1 MSVLATRRMLRKTN
15 VSFDEDDP
23 RELLEMDGIEETT
36 IQEDEQGEEESDDE
50 NGSREYWICNC
61 SMR

>member
-1 MSVLATRRMLRKTN
+1 MLATRRMLRKTN
-15 VSFDEDDP
+15 VSFDEDDDP

-50 NGSREYWICNC
+50 NGSREY
-61 SMR
+61 

>member
-1 MSVLATRRMLRKTN
+1 MLVTRRMLRKTN

-50 NGSREYWICNC
+50 NGSREY
-61 SMR
+61 

>member
-15 VSFDEDDP
+15 VSFDEDEDP

-36 IQEDEQGEEESDDE
+36 ITHGFELSVQDFQK
-50 NGSREYWICNC
+50 RWCKKWKILW
-61 SMR
+61 

>member
-15 VSFDEDDP
+15 VSFDEDDDP

-50 NGSREYWICNC
+50 NGSREY
-61 SMR
+61 